1 MGVSSVSIRI
11 RIIIVE
17 HNGKMMA
24 KNKKHERLNEIK
36 ELIQSFCDLHL
47 TEELTGYAFKLC
59 DKLGRKRTSVI
70 TSGGKEIWAAS
81 IVYVIA
87 RLNFLFDPKS
97 ETHITPDVICDH
109 FGTKKSTIGNKATQV
124 EKACGLGLGAEGYCN
139 PAITDA
145 FTFVQTPDGIVIPQS
160 MLNHR
165 EIIYEFVEGE
175 EAEEL
180 KKRLAEEN
188 RRKQR
193 EIEEKKERR
202 KEINRKIAEQK
213 RIRRPE
219 TTISLSCFKSNGI
232 ANLSIKAFTPSYII
246 FAYHRALDKITYPV
260 ACPHICSFPSLSI
273 LSS

>member
-1 MGVSSVSIRI
+1 
-11 RIIIVE
+11 
-17 HNGKMMA
+17 MA
-24 KNKKHERLNEIK
+24 NNKKPERLNEIK
-36 ELIQSFCDLHL
+36 EMIQSFCDLHF
-47 TEELTGYAFKLC
+47 TDELTGYAFKLC

-70 TSGGKEIWAAS
+70 TRGGKEIWAAS

-97 ETHITPDVICDH
+97 ETHITPDIICDH
-109 FGTKKSTIGNKATQV
+109 FETRKSTIGNKATQV

-145 FTFVQTPDGIVIPQS
+145 FTFVQTPDGIVIPQN
-160 MLNHR
+160 MLTHR
-165 EIIYEFVEGE
+165 EIIYEFAEGE

-202 KEINRKIAEQK
+202 KEINRKIAEEK
-213 RIRRPE
+213 
-219 TTISLSCFKSNGI
+219 KNK
-232 ANLSIKAFTPSYII
+232 KARNDNQLKLF
-246 FAYHRALDKITYPV
+246 
-260 ACPHICSFPSLSI
+260 
-273 LSS
+273 